1 MGRRTTT
8 KARAPRAR
16 AWSAVALAAVLV
28 TTTGC
33 QTTQGGGAF
42 TSQDPCANVGRNW
55 GVLIGGVGGAVLGKH
70 VGDKNGAILGAVVG
84 AALGGLIGHDID
96 RRRCELATIAKAHQM
111 DLVVNEIKF
120 DAPASNSG
128 VNSGQGAR
136 QATGLSVAVLDRGEQ
151 FASGSAQPTA
161 SGEQAFS
168 EMAAAYRRVQGK
180 NAADANQRVQSMRIL
195 LIGHTDDTG
204 ASALNAQLSEERAL
218 AVARIFA
225 RHGFSEDQIFYQ
237 GAGET
242 LPMADNH
249 DEAGRARN
257 RRVEIV
263 DLSDDVAFNAYL
275 DSRRPN
281 TTFYRSHSGEGAY
294 ESSEAGGSSAL
305 VSTRAV
311 AQAQPKGNGKRGK
324 PGASAQSAKAGQ
336 PGKQPPATI
345 TAQAPAK
352 AQGSRGTPTSAAR
365 AGATAVA
372 AAPTVAP
379 TAAVTPATPGFA
391 PVDFGGAAVGSAPRQ
406 MDVGLAKSAG
416 SFGLIST
423 AHASTEAP
431 LGSCLQDRP
440 RISHG
445 VKSLQSGKLRTAD
458 YLPGLYNTSWVA
470 NVNGHMVA
478 LNKVAVLRDGA
489 ALANKP
495 ELLLYE
501 DYKGNRNAKPDYR
514 ATPEV
519 NTYQGD
525 KGVLYRVF
533 VGGPVQCMDILVPT
547 QAPRSAPNSNLIYPR
562 AGGYFQTTFAP
573 ATAG

>member
-1 MGRRTTT
+1 MGRRITTQ
-8 KARAPRAR
+8 ARAPRAR
-16 AWSAVALAAVLV
+16 AWTAVALAAVLA

-33 QTTQGGGAF
+33 QTTQGGGLAGTF
-42 TSQDPCANVGRNW
+42 SSDDPCANVGRNW
-55 GVLIGGVGGAVLGKH
+55 GMVLGGVGGAILGKQM
-70 VGDKNGAILGAVVG
+70 GDKRGAILGGVVG

-111 DLVVNEIKF
+111 DLVVSDIQFE
-120 DAPASNSG
+120 APVGLSGAQAGKAS
-128 VNSGQGAR
+128 R
-136 QATGLSVAVLDRGEQ
+136 QASGLSVAIVDRGEQ
-151 FASGSAQPTA
+151 FASGSAQPTD
-161 SGEQAFS
+161 SGAQAFS
-168 EMAAAYRRVQGK
+168 EMAAAYRRVEGQ
-180 NAADANQRVQSMRIL
+180 NPAAAQQRVQSMRIL

-204 ASALNAQLSEERAL
+204 SSALNAQLSEARAL

-225 RHGFSEDQIFYQ
+225 QQGFSEAQIFYQ

-249 DEAGRARN
+249 DEVGRARN

-263 DLSDDVAFNAYL
+263 DLSDDAAFTAYL
-275 DSRRPN
+275 DSRRAN
-281 TTFYRSHSGEGAY
+281 TRFYRAHGADDAY
-294 ESSEAGGSSAL
+294 ETTEGGGSTAL
-305 VSTRAV
+305 VSTRPA
-311 AQAQPKGNGKRGK
+311 APAKGKGQKAARSTPLAKAAKGGK
-324 PGASAQSAKAGQ
+324 PA
-336 PGKQPPATI
+336 PV

-352 AQGSRGTPTSAAR
+352 PQGASQGSRGVPPAPRASTPT
-365 AGATAVA
+365 VA
-372 AAPTVAP
+372 AAPS
-379 TAAVTPATPGFA
+379 AATPAFEA
-391 PVDFGGAAVGSAPRQ
+391 VDFGGTAVGNAPRA
-406 MDVGLAKSAG
+406 MEVGQAKAS
-416 SFGLIST
+416 STFGIISS

-431 LGSCLQDRP
+431 LGSCLNDRP

-478 LNKVAVLRDGA
+478 LNKVAVLRDGG
-489 ALANKP
+489 ALAHKP

-525 KGVLYRVF
+525 KGLLYRVF
-533 VGGPVQCMDILVPT
+533 VGGPVQCMDILVPA
-547 QAPRSAPNSNLIYPR
+547 QAPRTAPGSNLIYPR
-562 AGGYFQTTFAP
+562 AGGYFQATFAP